1 VVIQITAIR
10 NCLLYVSIVEK
21 STMPNSDTYAG
32 WWDLSLID
40 PRNERALLAAF
51 VAAIAVWA
59 VILLLDVI

>member
-1 VVIQITAIR
+1 MIQITAIG
-10 NCLLYVSIVEK
+10 NCLLYVLVAEK
-21 STMPNSDTYAG
+21 STMPNSDTYEG